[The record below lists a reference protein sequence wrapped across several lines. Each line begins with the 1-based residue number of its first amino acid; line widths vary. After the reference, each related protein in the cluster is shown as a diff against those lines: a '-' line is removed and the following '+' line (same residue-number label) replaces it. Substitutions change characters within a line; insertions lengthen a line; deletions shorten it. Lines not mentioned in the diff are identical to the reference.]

1 MSQRERNLA
10 IVVGALAVI
19 VVGYLAFTW
28 WDGKVVAQ
36 RTAIDALQNT
46 VDEQDE
52 EIQRGTRAFRQLEA
66 YRARSLPGDIDVA
79 RSLYRNWLLDLAVKQ
94 VKLSQPLVTPGSIT
108 PVSYKDEGVTYR
120 KLSFSVRGQGTL
132 EQLTD
137 MMFAFYSVD
146 TAHQIRTLDVKP
158 VAESRLLDI
167 TLGIDALV
175 VEGAAESETLAPQQ
189 IAAMDAER
197 KQEYRQAILG
207 RNVFAPA
214 NRPPEVSKLSPQ
226 RITTKDSLSLDLKA
240 IDADPLDKVSFEL
253 GEGAPEGAS
262 IDRAG
267 KLRFRSSE
275 KGSYQIPVIARD
287 DGVPSAS
294 SQVTVSVSVVD
305 PPPMVARPD
314 VKPPSPKAHFEDGQ
328 FAFVTAITEVNG
340 RRQLWLNDR
349 TTGETSRL
357 YEGDAVKVKRL
368 QGIVSR
374 IGLKE
379 VEVTSVDERRRY
391 ELGEN
396 LAQGEKVSQP
406 TTDPEAGTASGDG
419 E

>member
-1 MSQRERNLA
+1 MSQRERKLA
-10 IVVGALAVI
+10 IAVGALAVI
-19 VVGYLAFTW
+19 VVGFFAFTW
-28 WDGKVVAQ
+28 WDGKVDDQ
-36 RTAIDALQNT
+36 HKAINALRST
-46 VDEQDE
+46 VSEQDDQIE
-52 EIQRGTRAFRQLEA
+52 QAARAHRQLEA

-108 PVSYKDEGVTYR
+108 PVSFEDEGVTYR

-137 MMFAFYSVD
+137 MMFDFYSVD

-158 VAESRLLDI
+158 IADSRLLDI

-175 VEGAAESETLAPQQ
+175 VEGAAKSDSLAPKQ
-189 IAAMDAER
+189 IAAMDAPR
-197 KQEYRQAILG
+197 QQGYRQAILG

-214 NRPPEVSKLSPQ
+214 NRPPQVSKLSPQ

-240 IDADPLDKVSFEL
+240 TDADPLDKVSFEL

-262 IDRAG
+262 VDRTG
-267 KLRFRSSE
+267 KLRFRSAE

-294 SQVTVSVSVVD
+294 TQVTVSVSVVD
-305 PPPMVARPD
+305 PPPQVVRTED
-314 VKPPSPKAHFEDGQ
+314 KPAAQAHFEDGQ

-368 QGIVSR
+368 SGVVSR

-379 VEVTSVDERRRY
+379 VEVTSLDERRRFQ
-391 ELGEN
+391 LGEN
-396 LAQGEKVSQP
+396 LAQGEKLP
-406 TTDPEAGTASGDG
+406 APAGAASGDG